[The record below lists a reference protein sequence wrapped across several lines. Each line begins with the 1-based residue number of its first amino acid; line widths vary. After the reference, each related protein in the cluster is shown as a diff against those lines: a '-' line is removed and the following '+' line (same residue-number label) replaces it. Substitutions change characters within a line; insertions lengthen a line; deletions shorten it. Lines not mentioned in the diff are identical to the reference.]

1 MESWIYIGRS
11 QWFYRI
17 KKLLVPVSSKM
28 IIIMVKFCPFYPLIV
43 VKTRSGKLND
53 WANSLARQVFPL
65 QIENSK
71 LLYYIGRIGGMYYVL
86 VHSGGLITRGG
97 SEMILWTYSKINSV
111 TL

>member
-53 WANSLARQVFPL
+53 WANSLARPSGF
-65 QIENSK
+65 K
-71 LLYYIGRIGGMYYVL
+71 LKTASCSITYIICIRKQRGVGMYYVL
-86 VHSGGLITRGG
+86 VYL
-97 SEMILWTYSKINSV
+97 
-111 TL
+111 

>member
-71 LLYYIGRIGGMYYVL
+71 LLYYIYYMYQKTKGGRYVL
-86 VHSGGLITRGG
+86 RTSVPVAQLTRKA
-97 SEMILWTYSKINSV
+97 YY
-111 TL
+111 

>member
-1 MESWIYIGRS
+1 MNFYQCIGRS

-71 LLYYIGRIGGMYYVL
+71 LLYYIGRYVL
-86 VHSGGLITRGG
+86 RTSVPVAQLTRKA
-97 SEMILWTYSKINSV
+97 YY
-111 TL
+111 